1 MFSAENISTN
11 LANYMTI
18 ALDPNSKGHIESMKQ
33 WGSSFPRLLE
43 ELDEELDTLLEEKY
57 EDSLL
62 KLFEKV
68 AIR

>member
-1 MFSAENISTN
+1 
-11 LANYMTI
+11 MTI

-33 WGSSFPRLLE
+33 WDPSFPRLLE
-43 ELDEELDTLLEEKY
+43 ELDKELDTLLEEKY